1 MPGVGGMRGRVAFA
15 GMDAAQGRVLA
26 TAAVAVAVVGYLP
39 TWRVVRH
46 VVTIAHEG
54 GHAAVAVLVGR
65 RLSGVRLHSDT
76 SGVTV
81 SRGRPTGL
89 GVVAVLLAGYLAPS
103 GLGLLAAWAT
113 SHGHA
118 PVTLYAALVLLAALL
133 VVIRNVFGMFSVLLT
148 GFAVF
153 AVLWWAPVGWRVA
166 AAQLL
171 AWFLLVA
178 GPRPVLELAAQRGST
193 RGRSDAD
200 QLAGL
205 SHLPALVWTG
215 AFLVV
220 TAAALVLGGRWL
232 VAPVLG

>member
-1 MPGVGGMRGRVAFA
+1 
-15 GMDAAQGRVLA
+15 MDAAQGRVLG
-26 TAAVAVAVVGYLP
+26 TAAVAVAVVAYLP
-39 TWRVVRH
+39 TWRIVRH

-89 GVVAVLLAGYLAPS
+89 GVVAVLLAGYVAPS
-103 GLGLLAAWAT
+103 GLGLLAAWAA

-118 PVTLYAALVLLAALL
+118 PITLYAALVLLATLL
-133 VVIRNVFGMFSVLLT
+133 VVIRNVFGLFSVLLT

-153 AVLWWAPVGWRVA
+153 AVLWWAPVGWRLT

-178 GPRPVLELAAQRGST
+178 GPRPVLELAAQRRST

-200 QLAGL
+200 QLAAL
-205 SHLPALVWTG
+205 SHLPALIWMGTFLLVTLG
-215 AFLVV
+215 AL
-220 TAAALVLGGRWL
+220 ALGGRWL
-232 VAPVLG
+232 VTPLLG